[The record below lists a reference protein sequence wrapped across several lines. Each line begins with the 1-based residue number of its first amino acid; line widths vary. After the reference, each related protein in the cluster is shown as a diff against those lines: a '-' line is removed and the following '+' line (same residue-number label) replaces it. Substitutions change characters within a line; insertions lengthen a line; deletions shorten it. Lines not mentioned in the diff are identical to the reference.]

1 MTAMSTRTDIRTF
14 QAANRAEWRA
24 WLRDNCETA
33 DEVWLVIRHVRS
45 GAEESQPSVR
55 HDEAIEEAL
64 CFGWIDSLAR
74 KRDAGSWCLRFTPRN
89 PRGAWSNVNREL
101 VERLTAQGLM
111 TPPGQAAVDLAKRT
125 GTWSV
130 LADAQNGVVPDDLRE
145 RLAADEA
152 AAGHFDAFSRSAR
165 RAILEWIARAKRPET
180 RQRRIARTVEC
191 AARNVRP

>member
-1 MTAMSTRTDIRTF
+1 MTATATATGMRTF
-14 QAANRAEWRA
+14 RAANRAEWRA

-33 DEVWLVIRHVRS
+33 NEVWLVIQHVGS
-45 GAEESQPSVR
+45 GTPGVR
-55 HDEAIEEAL
+55 HSNAIEEAL

-74 KRDAGSWCLRFTPRN
+74 KLDATSWGLRFTPRN

-111 TPPGQAAVDLAKRT
+111 TPHGQAVVDLAKRT

-145 RLAADEA
+145 RLASDEV
-152 AAGHFDAFSRSAR
+152 AAGHFEAFSRSAK

-191 AARNVRP
+191 EARNVRP